1 MPHSQF
7 LDMVTELRPNL
18 RKLPFDE
25 FVSVMCRPMVD
36 TEQLED
42 QLRGTFTTFAGGKP
56 HITAAS
62 LAESLAE
69 LGRPVDP
76 LVAEEMIHE
85 AERGDDGVARGKV
98 SVAEFCT
105 VNSVRE
111 GKVKEGA
118 AAEPAS

>member
-1 MPHSQF
+1 
-7 LDMVTELRPNL
+7 MVTELRPNL

-36 TEQLED
+36 TEQLEE
-42 QLRGTFTTFAGGKP
+42 QLRGTFGTFAGGTS
-56 HITAAS
+56 HITAGS

-85 AERGDDGVARGKV
+85 AERGDDGIA
-98 SVAEFCT
+98 
-105 VNSVRE
+105 
-111 GKVKEGA
+111 
-118 AAEPAS
+118 